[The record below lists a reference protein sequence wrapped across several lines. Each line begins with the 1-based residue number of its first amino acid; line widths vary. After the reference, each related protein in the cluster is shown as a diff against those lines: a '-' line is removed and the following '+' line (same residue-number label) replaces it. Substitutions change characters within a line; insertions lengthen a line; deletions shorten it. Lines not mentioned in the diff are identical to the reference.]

1 MTTKGDSILRNQR
14 GAAML
19 IALVMMIV
27 LTLIGLAS
35 TYTST
40 FEMKTSGNKR
50 GATNAFYVADAAA
63 QAAVS
68 NVANFDESNFT
79 AVPVDDLPDD
89 IKPDHLD
96 KNEDPRDG
104 QKNSSPS
111 LPLPSGV
118 SFTSAPS
125 MNIYQVPW
133 TNAPRGLGFSATG
146 SIEYKHFI
154 INSAGTDQIGGSSV
168 KGSSQVREKVVR
180 LIPTSQGGI

>member
-1 MTTKGDSILRNQR
+1 
-14 GAAML
+14 ML

-68 NVANFDESNFT
+68 HLPNFDDPNFT
-79 AVPVDDLPDD
+79 TVAAATLPAD
-89 IKPDHLD
+89 IKPDYKAKD
-96 KNEDPRDG
+96 GSDRDG
-104 QKNSSPS
+104 KKNSAPS

-118 SFTSAPS
+118 SLSNAPS
-125 MNIYQVPW
+125 MTIYQTPW

-146 SIEYKHFI
+146 SVEYRHFV
-154 INSAGTDQIGGSSV
+154 INSAGTDQVDASGIRGSSH
-168 KGSSQVREKVVR
+168 VREKVVR
-180 LIPTSQGGI
+180 LVPTSQGGI